1 MNFDPH
7 IPFPPF
13 LPKNIVFIIYASP
26 LGIKRTVS
34 TRYGVRKPQFTIPHA
49 MGVYSIQTYA
59 ESEGRGGI
67 FKRIRGKIKWGNI
80 AIFVVLFWETF
91 CYTPPVVNWD
101 LGNIRILEYTPIPPA
116 D

>member
-59 ESEGRGGI
+59 ESEGKGGGI
-67 FKRIRGKIKWGNI
+67 FKKNSRQNKGGYFGKHFALPLRWSTRI
-80 AIFVVLFWETF
+80 
-91 CYTPPVVNWD
+91 
-101 LGNIRILEYTPIPPA
+101 
-116 D
+116 